1 MALVSLPPLGSRHE
15 VVASHL
21 VAALVL
27 VGSVT
32 SAYFGA
38 AVASPLRNALLS
50 SDLDGVRDQLL
61 LFAVLTCFV
70 GALVAVLVRARFPGD
85 RRRVCA
91 LWGPIGAL
99 VAVGLLTVVL
109 GGLLVVLQPVSQGL
123 QTPLQAAAAAVFLWV
138 PLASF
143 ATFLLGLSWALIDR
157 GASASS
163 LTSLVVLAAGT
174 AAPGAA
180 AIALVSLSI

>member
-1 MALVSLPPLGSRHE
+1 MALVSTPPLGSRQE

-21 VAALVL
+21 VTALVL

-50 SDLDGVRDQLL
+50 SDVDGVRDQLL
-61 LFAVLTCFV
+61 LFAVLGF
-70 GALVAVLVRARFPGD
+70 
-85 RRRVCA
+85 
-91 LWGPIGAL
+91 
-99 VAVGLLTVVL
+99 
-109 GGLLVVLQPVSQGL
+109 
-123 QTPLQAAAAAVFLWV
+123 QTPLQAAAAGVVLWV

-157 GASASS
+157 RASASS
-163 LTSLVVLAAGT
+163 LTGLVVLAAGT

-180 AIALVSLSI
+180 AIVLVSLSI